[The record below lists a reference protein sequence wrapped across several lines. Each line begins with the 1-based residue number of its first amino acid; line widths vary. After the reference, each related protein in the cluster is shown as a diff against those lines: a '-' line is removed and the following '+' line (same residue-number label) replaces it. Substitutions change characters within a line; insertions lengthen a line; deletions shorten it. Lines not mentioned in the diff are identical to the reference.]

1 MIAYNAP
8 ERIGTDQGGSVDRRI
23 PYIQRGL
30 VASKINV
37 TPMYIPCDIDHPE
50 NLQICPLKLG
60 STSANG
66 VALFTTVVGWEVA
79 SFVPASLAAI
89 SALDIHATSIAYV
102 IGNIV
107 SGTRTGSTLKAYI
120 CIEAHT
126 STNPIDFNSDY
137 EAGKWQELTTTT
149 FLSLA
154 ITQAGGSKVAHFTYM
169 IEGYQQQ

>member
-1 MIAYNAP
+1 MIAYNTP

-30 VASKINV
+30 IASKINT

-50 NLQICPLKLG
+50 NLMICPLALG
-60 STSANG
+60 VSANG

-79 SFVPASLAAI
+79 SFLPASLKVVANI
-89 SALDIHATSIAYV
+89 DIHAANIDYV
-102 IGNIV
+102 IGNLV
-107 SGTRTGSTLKAYI
+107 SSTREGSTLKAYI

-126 STNPIDFNSDY
+126 STTSIDFDADY
-137 EAGKWQELTTTT
+137 ASGYWQELTTTT

-154 ITQAGGSKVAHFTYM
+154 ITQAGGSALAHFTYM